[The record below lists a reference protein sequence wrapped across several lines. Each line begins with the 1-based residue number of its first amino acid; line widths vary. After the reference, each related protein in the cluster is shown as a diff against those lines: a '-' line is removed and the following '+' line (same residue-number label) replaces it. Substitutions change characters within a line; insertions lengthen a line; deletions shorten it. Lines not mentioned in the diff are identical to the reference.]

1 MANDR
6 NIDSSWLALRIH
18 ERLENGSV
26 SVATAYETFSR
37 RKSTHLWKTL
47 KDAPRGSKLWTVLL
61 SILNQRAESEVT
73 K

>member
-1 MANDR
+1 MANDS
-6 NIDSSWLALRIH
+6 NIGNSWLALRIH

-26 SVATAYETFSR
+26 SVATAYEAFSR
-37 RKSTHLWKTL
+37 RKSTHLWRTL
-47 KDAPRGSKLWTVLL
+47 KHTPRGSKMWTVLL